1 MAINGQVY
9 KPGRA
14 SPTMMGT
21 VEGLSDEGLG
31 ILREGNRTILVP
43 HTAPGD
49 VVEVR
54 RWRRKKK
61 KLIATDFKLIEPSPI
76 RVEPECPYFG
86 RCGGCL
92 LQHLPYE
99 EQLRFKAS
107 KLSKYL
113 GLNVNV
119 IPSPKIYGHRNRI
132 DVVISTTGIGF
143 RRYGTWW
150 EAVDIAECPVF
161 GGTSGKVLKALRE
174 FIEDEG
180 LSLYDM
186 RKNRGFL
193 RYVVIREGKFTGE
206 LMVNL
211 VTKEGTLPESF
222 PDYFPFATS
231 LYWSVNRSDSD
242 VSYGDVE
249 RFWGSPFIRERLED
263 VVYLIHPNSFFQTN
277 SHQAVNLLREVE
289 KLVEGESVLD
299 LYSGVGTFGV
309 YLAKRGFAVEGVEIN
324 PFAVEMANKNAELN
338 GVSAQFR
345 VGSDRDVGDLSKYD
359 TVIVDPPRAG
369 LHPKL
374 IRKILKDEPERL
386 IYVSCNPKTLS
397 ENLYKLKEKYRVE
410 HAVGLD
416 MFPHTP
422 HVEAVVGLSR
432 FDV

>member
-1 MAINGQVY
+1 MRGVIE
-9 KPGRA
+9 R
-14 SPTMMGT
+14 
-21 VEGLSDEGLG
+21 LSDDGLG
-31 ILREGNRTILVP
+31 VLPAGRREILVP

-49 VVEVR
+49 LVEVR
-54 RWRRKKK
+54 KWRRKKR
-61 KLIATDFKLIEPSPI
+61 KLIATDFELIEPSEI
-76 RVEPECPYFG
+76 RTEPECPHFG

-113 GLNVNV
+113 GLDVDV
-119 IPSPKIYGHRNRI
+119 IPSPRIYGHRNRI

-150 EAVDIAECPVF
+150 EAVDIDECPVF
-161 GGTSGKVLKALRE
+161 GEASGKVLKALRE
-174 FIEDEG
+174 FIEDEK
-180 LSLYDM
+180 LSLYDI
-186 RKNRGFL
+186 RKNEGFL
-193 RYVVIREGKFTGE
+193 RYIVIREGKFTGE

-222 PDYFPFATS
+222 PEYFPFVTS
-231 LYWSVNRSDSD
+231 LYWSVNRSESD

-249 RFWGSPFIRERLED
+249 RFWGEPFIREKLDD

-277 SHQAVNLLREVE
+277 SYQAVNLVRKVAELA
-289 KLVEGESVLD
+289 EGERILD

-309 YLAKRGFAVEGVEIN
+309 YLARRGFAVEGIEIN
-324 PFAVEMANKNAELN
+324 PFAVEMANRNAKLN
-338 GVSAQFR
+338 GVNAHFR
-345 VGSDRDVGDLSKYD
+345 VGSDRDVEDLSEYD

-386 IYVSCNPKTLS
+386 IYVSCNPKTLA
-397 ENLYKLKEKYRVE
+397 ENLSALGEKYRVE
-410 HAVGLD
+410 SAVGLD

-422 HVEAVVGLSR
+422 HVEAVVELR
-432 FDV
+432 KFEI